1 MNCQQV
7 CPFYGQSID
16 HCDVGAGYISPY
28 HVEVIVR
35 HCTSRYEDCAN
46 YQELS
51 DRRLRESGGEPAN
64 PLAANGRQAR
74 MSSGGLLFPLQ
85 FDPQV
90 ITILNHEMR
99 TPLTS
104 IRSFAE
110 ILLNH
115 PVDDQDAQRR
125 FLQIIQE
132 ETVRLARAM
141 DMLFGKTGPGTPAS
155 ASKKTSGNS
164 HHRTPNLTIEVE
176 TTTTP

>member
-1 MNCQQV
+1 MNCQRV

-51 DRRLRESGGEPAN
+51 DRRLREGGGESAYPLVAN
-64 PLAANGRQAR
+64 NRQTR

-85 FDPQV
+85 FDPEV
-90 ITILNHEMR
+90 ITVLNHEIR

-110 ILLNH
+110 ILLSY
-115 PVDDQDAQRR
+115 PVDDRDAQQR

-132 ETVRLARAM
+132 ETVRLGRAI
-141 DMLFGKTGPGTPAS
+141 DMLFGRAGSGAS
-155 ASKKTSGNS
+155 APASKKASGDS
-164 HHRTPNLTIEVE
+164 HRTPDPTTEVE
-176 TTTTP
+176 TSTP